1 MRPIRLEISA
11 FGPYAGRTVVDFD
24 KLGKSGLY
32 LITGDTG
39 AGKTTLFDA
48 ITYALYGEASGE
60 TRDSAMFRSKYA
72 APETPTDVCLTFLYR
87 GKEYKIR
94 RNPEYDRP
102 KKIGEGLTSRKA
114 SVDLKLPDG
123 NVLTKNAEVR
133 DKIKEILGIDRS
145 QFTQIAMIA
154 QGDFLKLLLADTRD
168 RQTIFRQIF
177 ETKYYQ
183 IFQERLKKEAGD
195 LDDKCDDKKKS
206 IRQYLGGTILSIDG
220 QLRKVNLKTDSTISA
235 GVYPAWHPTHDY
247 IAYSTNKT
255 HQSIHSIGNN
265 RIEVTDEESDLILY
279 DIRNNAVSIIEN
291 DPKQFECFPAWSPDG
306 HMLYY
311 VSAYYD
317 APFDS
322 KRKDQVFINYD
333 RIRYSLYR
341 KQFDP
346 DTRTWGPSS
355 ILYDCAS
362 EGLSATL
369 PRVSPDGRWLMF
381 SMAPYGVF
389 HIWHRESDLWMIDLR
404 NSTVR
409 SLSELNSPEVESY
422 HSWSSNGK
430 WVIFS
435 TRREDGAYTRL
446 YIAHME
452 KDGTFS
458 KPFALPQHDP
468 DFNRTFLYSYNI
480 PEFMKEPV
488 RISPREFAS
497 FISSTQAIPVGYQQK
512 NERNYEK

>member
-1 MRPIRLEISA
+1 MKRPLFFLNLLMMLAACSPQVPDITQSVENAPSI
-11 FGPYAGRTVVDFD
+11 FPDYTDVTVPSNIAPLNFSIEEKGD
-24 KLGKSGLY
+24 KYVTLLTSGSKKVTLG
-32 LITGDTG
+32 GDKVIIP
-39 AGKTTLFDA
+39 AGKWNGLKENGP
-48 ITYALYGEASGE
+48 ITVQVYVRRDNTWYGYREF
-60 TRDSAMFRSKYA
+60 TI
-72 APETPTDVCLTFLYR
+72 TPSDEIDPYISYR
-87 GKEYKIR
+87 IIM
-94 RNPEYDRP
+94 P
-102 KKIGEGLTSRKA
+102 
-114 SVDLKLPDG
+114 SV
-123 NVLTKNAEVR
+123 E
-133 DKIKEILGIDRS
+133 S
-145 QFTQIAMIA
+145 
-154 QGDFLKLLLADTRD
+154 
-168 RQTIFRQIF
+168 
-177 ETKYYQ
+177 Y
-183 IFQERLKKEAGD
+183 ERLSINQRDITSFKEKVIYANQMVQDESNGQCINCHHYRNYGTD
-195 LDDKCDDKKKS
+195 NMQFHA
-206 IRQYLGGTILSIDG
+206 RQYLGGTILSIDG

-452 KDGTFS
+452 NDGTFS

-512 NERNYEK
+512 KERNYEK